1 LFERNCQ
8 RDKEKEGDLNQN
20 IKKEY
25 LDWNDI
31 ENLVKRT
38 VSKIKENNKKYDI
51 IIGIKNG
58 GIIPAKLISRELNIN
73 NIDFI
78 SVKMNQIF
86 TSSNFPRNKKYLLI
100 DDIYDTGKT
109 FFTVNKF
116 FNSFDFDYACLVSRY
131 RITDNNSKIIII
143 GEILNHNKWIVF
155 PWENG

>member
-1 LFERNCQ
+1 MFERNCQ
-8 RDKEKEGDLNQN
+8 RDKEEEGDLNQN

-58 GIIPAKLISRELNIN
+58 GIIPAKLISRELDIDD
-73 NIDFI
+73 IDFI
-78 SVKMNQIF
+78 SIKKNQMFI
-86 TSSNFPRNKKYLLI
+86 SCNFPRNKKYLVI
-100 DDIYDTGKT
+100 DEIYDTGKT
-109 FFTVNKF
+109 FLIVNKF
-116 FNSFDFDYACLVSRY
+116 FNSFEYDYACLISRY
-131 RITDNNSKIIII
+131 RITDNKKIIS

>member
-1 LFERNCQ
+1 M
-8 RDKEKEGDLNQN
+8 KEGVPRTTDLNL
-20 IKKEY
+20 KKNDY
-25 LDWNDI
+25 LDWNNI
-31 ENLVKRT
+31 ENLVKKT
-38 VSKIKENNKKYDI
+38 ALKIKENNKKYDL
-51 IIGIKNG
+51 IIGVKNG
-58 GIIPAKLISRELNIN
+58 GIIPAKLISRELNIK